1 MLKHNLHY
9 AEFYMTNVCNL
20 ACDNCNRYNNFAFA
34 GHDRWA
40 DWANLYRQWSQRLNL
55 IDIGI
60 IGGEPLLNPDFPNW
74 MHGVAE
80 LWPTSYIKII
90 TNGTQ
95 FSRWPTLYQDLAQYQ
110 GQVVPYVTE
119 HDTDRLEQTRQRLL
133 EFMQEGTTQYD
144 VYNDFLWRIRY
155 QELRQPNWP
164 ECRTV
169 QAFLN
174 LPQDLQQQIGLDP
187 KEFYQGPNT
196 DPNSW
201 QDRNG
206 VRIVLTVTPDFAG
219 SSVKHDPDTGT
230 LRLRNSRPEDA
241 IQVCPFKICHHFIR
255 GRLYK
260 CGPVGILPE
269 FVQQFPVDMTDQE
282 QQLLNS
288 YQPAQADWSQQDL
301 EQFVQGLKNA
311 DPIDQCRFC
320 PDAVTILDGGPTR
333 AYQKKIR
340 IKAI

>member
-1 MLKHNLHY
+1 MIKHNLHY

-34 GHDRWA
+34 GHDRWQ
-40 DWANLYRQWSQRLNL
+40 DWAEEYRKWSQRLNL

-60 IGGEPLLNPDFPNW
+60 IGGEPMLNPDFLSW
-74 MHGVAE
+74 VHGVAE

-95 FSRWPTLYQDLAQYQ
+95 FDRWPTLYQDLARYQ
-110 GQVVPYVTE
+110 GQVVPWVTE
-119 HDTDRLEQTRQRLL
+119 HDQTRVESTRQRLL
-133 EFMQEGTTQYD
+133 AFLKEPTTTFAI
-144 VYNDFLWRIRY
+144 YNDFLWRITY
-155 QELRQPNWP
+155 QQQRQPDWP

-174 LPQDLQQQIGLDP
+174 LPAEQQQHIGLDP
-187 KEFYQGPNT
+187 EEFYQGENLDPNT
-196 DPNSW
+196 W

-206 VRIVLTVTPDFAG
+206 VRIILTVTPEFAG
-219 SSVKHDPDTGT
+219 SAVKYDPDSGT

-241 IQVCPFKICHHFIR
+241 IKVCPFKICHHFIR

-269 FVQQFPVDMTDQE
+269 FLNQFPVEISDEDRK
-282 QQLLNS
+282 LLNS
-288 YQPAQADWSQQDL
+288 YQPAQADWTTEDL
-301 EQFVQGLKNA
+301 EQFVTGLRNV
-311 DPIDQCRFC
+311 DVIDQCKFC
-320 PDAVTILDGGPTR
+320 PDSETITDGGPTN
-333 AYQKKIR
+333 AYRKKIR